1 MAKSKSAKKKSKATK
16 SNDHP
21 VTASTSSQPSAPQP
35 STSQLPSVSSHNV
48 SLDDM
53 AMELLAAKEAETE
66 AKELRKE
73 VTRLKK
79 EIEFKDAIIAR
90 LQAQS
95 ETRTHTEDQETISKS
110 VPTSS
115 LPSST
120 PKPTAIDTVDH
131 IQSKLAKMETLLH
144 PNDASPT
151 LSFIIQQQ
159 VHASVARLPEPER
172 RLVQEKLQE
181 DERSVKRIQSRGDLW
196 EGIFKPLDLR
206 ISSTIMDVDDD
217 VRRCPACGW
226 EVINGVCEGCRTPYS
241 DVEDS
246 DESQENTDAES
257 EPDVYDS
264 NDSFIN
270 DDDDEDEDEDE
281 DENDNNNNG
290 SDSDNESQVSGQDTA
305 KEVDGLEHS
314 ASEASSGSEFSED
327 SDTAEGAVTDNEVS
341 DDQEVKKPRRRLS
354 RRAIVISD
362 DEDDKDKDH
371 DRDASTSTATKA
383 AYSKSLNKRSEE
395 SSDSDASE
403 DDDFVS
409 APKRRAKKPRSGN
422 LETLFE

>member
-1 MAKSKSAKKKSKATK
+1 MAKSKSAKKKSKARK

-21 VTASTSSQPSAPQP
+21 VTASSSSQPSVPQS
-35 STSQLPSVSSHNV
+35 STSQLPSISSHNV

-53 AMELLAAKEAETE
+53 AMELLAAKETETE
-66 AKELRKE
+66 VKELRKE
-73 VTRLKK
+73 VARLKK

-95 ETRTHTEDQETISKS
+95 GTRTHTGEQETVSTS
-110 VPTSS
+110 TPTPSFS
-115 LPSST
+115 SST
-120 PKPTAIDTVDH
+120 SKPAATDTVDH

-144 PNDASPT
+144 PNDAS
-151 LSFIIQQQ
+151 
-159 VHASVARLPEPER
+159 LPEPER
-172 RLVQEKLQE
+172 KAVQEKLQK
-181 DERSVKRIQSRGDLW
+181 DEKSVKRIQSKGDLW

-246 DESQENTDAES
+246 DETQENTDAES

-270 DDDDEDEDEDE
+270 DDEDE
-281 DENDNNNNG
+281 DENDNNSNNND
-290 SDSDNESQVSGQDTA
+290 SDSESDNGSQVSGQDTA
-305 KEVDGLEHS
+305 KEIDGLEHS
-314 ASEASSGSEFSED
+314 TLEASSGSESSES
-327 SDTAEGAVTDNEVS
+327 SDTAEEAVTEDGDS
-341 DDQEVKKPRRRLS
+341 DDQEVKKPRRRIS
-354 RRAIVISD
+354 RRAIVVSD
-362 DEDDKDKDH
+362 DEEDDKDKGH
-371 DRDASTSTATKA
+371 DSNVSASTATKA
-383 AYSKSLNKRSEE
+383 VYSKSSNKRSEE
-395 SSDSDASE
+395 SSDSDSSE

-422 LETLFE
+422 MEALFE